1 MRVAHVITRLI
12 VGGAQENTVAT
23 VLGLRE
29 KSDVDVRLYC
39 GPTTGPEG
47 SLEPLIEN
55 IDGLFHLVPHLVRP
69 VRPWNDWLAYRQ
81 LQRAFESFQPDIV
94 HTHSGK
100 AGILGRLAAKHARV
114 PKIVH
119 SIHGPSF
126 GPFQGYLANTL
137 LSGAERY
144 AGRLTDHFVT
154 VANAMRDQYLAACIG
169 QASDYTRILSGF
181 NLQPFLDAENSI
193 AKRMSLGLSSEDFVV
208 GKIARLFD
216 LKGHDELFSIAPK
229 LTKQIPNIRFLIVG
243 DGVFREQFKHLAKQI
258 GCEQNFI
265 FTGLV
270 PPAEIPSLV
279 GVMDTLVHLSRR
291 EGLPRALPQ
300 AMAAG
305 KPVLAYDC
313 DGAGEVCLDGKT
325 GYLLKP
331 GDLTKLEE
339 CLAKLAKAPD
349 QRTVLGQAGRAL
361 VKDEF
366 TVEQL
371 VSRQYSLYQKLL
383 T

>member
-1 MRVAHVITRLI
+1 
-12 VGGAQENTVAT
+12 
-23 VLGLRE
+23 
-29 KSDVDVRLYC
+29 
-39 GPTTGPEG
+39 
-47 SLEPLIEN
+47 
-55 IDGLFHLVPHLVRP
+55 
-69 VRPWNDWLAYRQ
+69 
-81 LQRAFESFQPDIV
+81 
-94 HTHSGK
+94 
-100 AGILGRLAAKHARV
+100 
-114 PKIVH
+114 
-119 SIHGPSF
+119 
-126 GPFQGYLANTL
+126 
-137 LSGAERY
+137 
-144 AGRLTDHFVT
+144 
-154 VANAMRDQYLAACIG
+154 MRDQYLAACIG

-270 PPAEIPSLV
+270 PPVEIPSLV

-339 CLAKLAKAPD
+339 CLAKLAKDPD